1 LIGSTAQASPIAAD
15 EPEGMQRG
23 LYIAASGMVAE
34 QVRQDLL
41 ANDLANAA
49 TPGYKSDRAT
59 QRAFEEVLLANTR
72 TGREVG
78 PLGMGVEIDRQA
90 TDWRP
95 QPARRTDE
103 PLDFAIAG
111 EGFFAV
117 QGADGVRYTRNGRFT
132 QAPDGT
138 LATAT
143 GERVLGRGGGPV
155 RVGADGTV
163 PPAQLQVVLLDA
175 PRKAGEGFVA
185 GTPAGQAPAGTVR
198 AGELE
203 GSGADPARA
212 MVDMIASLRAFEA
225 GQRVI
230 RTIDD
235 TLGKAVND
243 VGRA

>member
-1 LIGSTAQASPIAAD
+1 MAQGWSIATDQMAS
-15 EPEGMQRG
+15 MQRG
-23 LYIAASGMVAE
+23 LYIAASGMVSE
-34 QVRQDLL
+34 QVRQDLI

-49 TPGYKSDRAT
+49 TPGYKADRAT
-59 QRAFEEVLLANTR
+59 QRGFQEVLLQNTQ
-72 TGREVG
+72 TGRPVG
-78 PLGMGVEIDRQA
+78 ALGAGVEIDRQA

-95 QPARRTDE
+95 QPARRTEE

-117 QGADGVRYTRNGRFT
+117 QTAQGVRYTRNGRFS
-132 QAPDGT
+132 
-138 LATAT
+138 AT
-143 GERVLGRGGGPV
+143 GDGMLVTAQGDPVLGRNGAPL
-155 RVGADGTV
+155 RVGAGGTV
-163 PPAQLQVVLLDA
+163 PPGALNVVLLA
-175 PRKAGEGFVA
+175 NPRKAGEGLVV
-185 GTPAGQAPAGTVR
+185 GQPAGQAPAGVVR
-198 AGELE
+198 SGELE

-235 TLGKAVND
+235 TLGKAVNE

>member
-1 LIGSTAQASPIAAD
+1 MD
-15 EPEGMQRG
+15 RG
-23 LYIAASGMVAE
+23 LYIAASGMLAE

-41 ANDLANAA
+41 ANDLANTSTA
-49 TPGYKSDRAT
+49 GYKSDRAT
-59 QRAFEEVLLANTR
+59 QRAFGEMLLRNTQS
-72 TGREVG
+72 GAEVG
-78 PLGMGVEIDRQA
+78 PLGTGVAIDRQA
-90 TDWRP
+90 TDWTP

-117 QGADGVRYTRNGRFT
+117 QGTDGVRYTRNGRF
-132 QAPDGT
+132 AASPDGA
-138 LATAT
+138 LVTAT
-143 GERVLGRGGGPV
+143 GESVLGRGGRPV

-163 PPAQLQVVLLDA
+163 PPQDLQVVLLTN
-175 PRKAGEGFVA
+175 PRKAGEGFVT
-185 GTPAGQAPAGTVR
+185 GTPAGEAPAGAVR
-198 AGELE
+198 SGELE

-235 TLGKAVND
+235 TLGKAAND
-243 VGRA
+243 VGQLR